1 MGQQE
6 NHERMVGLKKKSQ
19 VHFDAQHSII
29 PGTRCLFK
37 EGKTSINLFVPFHM
51 WVGASLEES
60 IG

>member
-1 MGQQE
+1 M
-6 NHERMVGLKKKSQ
+6 GLKKKSQ